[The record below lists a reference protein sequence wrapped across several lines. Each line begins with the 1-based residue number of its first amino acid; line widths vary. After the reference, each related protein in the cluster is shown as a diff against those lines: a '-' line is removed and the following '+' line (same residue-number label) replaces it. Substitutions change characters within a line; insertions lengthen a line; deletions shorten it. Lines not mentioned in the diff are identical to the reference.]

1 MRGSTVAVINCG
13 SSSIK
18 YELFNISERVKLA
31 SGLVEKIGSPD
42 SHLVQRLRQPD
53 GTFDE
58 QNYTKPLANH
68 REGFDL
74 LASVNQRDRIIQDES
89 ELFGIGHRV
98 VHGGAVFRAPTVI
111 DDAVTAAIRELI
123 PLAPL
128 HNPAN
133 LLGIEVARARFPAVP
148 QVAVFDTAFH
158 QTLPPH
164 AYHYAVPYDWYTEH
178 HVRRYGFHG
187 TSHAYVAQEAANYL
201 GQSLADLNLITLHL
215 GNGASAAAL
224 RGGRSI
230 DTSMGM
236 TPIEGLVMG
245 TRCGDTDPA
254 VPFYLM
260 RQLGKSADD
269 IEGLLND
276 ESGLKGIC
284 GANDMREILDRA
296 ANGDDRATLAIEM
309 FCYRIKKYIG
319 AYTAVLGR
327 VHAIVFTGGIGE
339 NAPPIRQRVC
349 EGLEHL
355 GIVIDRTKNAAPNGE
370 VVEVQKQ
377 GAPVGVLVIRTDEEW
392 EIARQSVHA
401 IEGATKSPKF

>member
-1 MRGSTVAVINCG
+1 MTRGRTVAVINCG

-18 YELFNISERVKLA
+18 YDLFNVSDSVKLA
-31 SGLVEKIGSPD
+31 SGLVEKIGGAD
-42 SHLVQRLRQPD
+42 SHLRQRRRQPD
-53 GTFDE
+53 GTFE
-58 QNYTKPLANH
+58 ERNHRKPLANH
-68 REGFDL
+68 REGFDWM
-74 LASVNQRDRIIQDES
+74 ASVNQGDPIIDES

-98 VHGGAVFRAPTVI
+98 VHGGEVFRAPTVI
-111 DDAVTAAIRELI
+111 DDAVIAAIRELI
-123 PLAPL
+123 SLAPL

-158 QTLPPH
+158 QTLPPR

-187 TSHAYVAQEAANYL
+187 TSHAYVAGKTAQHL

-224 RGGRSI
+224 QGGRSI

-254 VPFYLM
+254 LPFYVL
-260 RQLGKSADD
+260 RQMGMSADD
-269 IEGLLND
+269 IEGALNTA
-276 ESGLKGIC
+276 SGLKGIC
-284 GANDMREILDRA
+284 GVSDMREILDRVA
-296 ANGDDRATLAIEM
+296 KGDDRADLAIDV

-319 AYTAVLGR
+319 GYIAVLGR
-327 VHAIVFTGGIGE
+327 VDAIVFTGGIGE

-355 GIVIDRTKNAAPNGE
+355 GIVVDRTKNTAPTGE
-370 VVEVQKQ
+370 VADIHEH
-377 GAPVGVLVIRTDEEW
+377 GAPVRVLVVPTDEEW
-392 EIARQSVHA
+392 EIAQQSVHA
-401 IEGATKSPKF
+401 IENATR